1 MDGILSPQQ
10 HQQLTRGVR
19 EVGRKII
26 SSGAAVAEE
35 EGAHLHPPPPSHPLR
50 SFALPFRPGLMM
62 LLPCHPPPRDG
73 YGDDDDADEDD
84 TAILVPRVSF
94 LSLYSWGRTDP
105 GRKFV
110 PP

>member
-1 MDGILSPQQ
+1 MDGILSPQH
-10 HQQLTRGVR
+10 HQQPTRGVR

-26 SSGAAVAEE
+26 SSGAAVAE

-73 YGDDDDADEDD
+73 YGDDDADEDD